1 MGVHRNEFLRLIKI
15 IPFPA
20 TAKLK
25 DVVAVMEAYKK
36 TEVSNE
42 NKWRWNFCKSDSCGS
57 NKVQNKVAIKNY
69 LGMYK

>member
-25 DVVAVMEAYKK
+25 DVVMEAYQKM
-36 TEVSNE
+36 EGNNE
-42 NKWRWNFCKSDSCGS
+42 NQGK
-57 NKVQNKVAIKNY
+57 
-69 LGMYK
+69 

>member
-25 DVVAVMEAYKK
+25 DVVVVMEAYQKM
-36 TEVSNE
+36 EANNE
-42 NKWRWNFCKSDSCGS
+42 NQRRRNFCK
-57 NKVQNKVAIKNY
+57 IIF
-69 LGMYK
+69 

>member
-25 DVVAVMEAYKK
+25 DVVTVMEEYIRM
-36 TEVSNE
+36 EGNNE
-42 NKWRWNFCKSDSCGS
+42 K
-57 NKVQNKVAIKNY
+57 
-69 LGMYK
+69 

>member
-25 DVVAVMEAYKK
+25 DVVTVMEAYKK
-36 TEVSNE
+36 MEVSNE
-42 NKWRWNFCKSDSCGS
+42 N
-57 NKVQNKVAIKNY
+57 Q
-69 LGMYK
+69 

>member
-36 TEVSNE
+36 MEVSNE
-42 NKWRWNFCKSDSCGS
+42 NKWRWNFCKSNSCKC
-57 NKVQNKVAIKNY
+57 NKVQNKMVTESF
-69 LGMYK
+69 LVRYK

>member
-25 DVVAVMEAYKK
+25 DVVVVMEAYQKM
-36 TEVSNE
+36 EGNNE
-42 NKWRWNFCKSDSCGS
+42 NQGKWKFCKS
-57 NKVQNKVAIKNY
+57 K
-69 LGMYK
+69 YKRCC